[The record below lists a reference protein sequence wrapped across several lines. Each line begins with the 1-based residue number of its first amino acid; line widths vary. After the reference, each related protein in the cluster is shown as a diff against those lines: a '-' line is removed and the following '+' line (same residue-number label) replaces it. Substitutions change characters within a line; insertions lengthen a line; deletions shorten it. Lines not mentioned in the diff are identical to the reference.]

1 MIGSLIIALSLI
13 PSGAGPTPSPVS
25 SPTPF
30 TLSEGQQAR
39 GFIRYIPNKQGDM
52 TWEMRGDVAHLL
64 SPTLTEITGLVAI
77 SHDPQVG
84 DMKITVARFIFD
96 SKTREGR
103 AQGERVNVRREKM
116 VLTGKGMLWLAD
128 RKNMRIMEDVK
139 VLIKEK
145 EHAGLFPFDL
155 PALSLAKAPPP
166 GQGPTPPPDWTVI
179 TADGNLFMD
188 YRKNMVTFFRN
199 VRVNNPR
206 GRLRSDRMI
215 IFVSARDKKMEK
227 VEAFGNVTIDMGE
240 RSGSSD
246 KLLYLPEEKKVILLG
261 NAMVRDKKNR
271 VRGKKI
277 TFFLD
282 KEEMEVSSVL
292 DINLTPDKDM
302 DFNLG
307 D

>member
-1 MIGSLIIALSLI
+1 
-13 PSGAGPTPSPVS
+13 
-25 SPTPF
+25 
-30 TLSEGQQAR
+30 
-39 GFIRYIPNKQGDM
+39 
-52 TWEMRGDVAHLL
+52 
-64 SPTLTEITGLVAI
+64 
-77 SHDPQVG
+77 
-84 DMKITVARFIFD
+84 
-96 SKTREGR
+96 
-103 AQGERVNVRREKM
+103 
-116 VLTGKGMLWLAD
+116 
-128 RKNMRIMEDVK
+128 
-139 VLIKEK
+139 
-145 EHAGLFPFDL
+145 
-155 PALSLAKAPPP
+155 
-166 GQGPTPPPDWTVI
+166 
-179 TADGNLFMD
+179 MD